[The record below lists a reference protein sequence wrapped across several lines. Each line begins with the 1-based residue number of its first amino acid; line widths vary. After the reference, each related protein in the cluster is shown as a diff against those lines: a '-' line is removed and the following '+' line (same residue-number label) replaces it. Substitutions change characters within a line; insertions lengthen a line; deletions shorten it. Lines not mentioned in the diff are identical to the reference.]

1 MVKGQAM
8 VEAAFNSFEL
18 CKQMLWPMDELI
30 RVSLTAV
37 TVSVVTKH
45 KGVITWSR
53 SFALSYFLLEIL
65 PNKLLDLLMQIKFTF
80 DLILNSIEFHKISC
94 IYDFLG

>member
-8 VEAAFNSFEL
+8 VEATLDSFEL

-30 RVSLTAV
+30 HVSLATV

-45 KGVITWSR
+45 KRIIAWPWSFVI
-53 SFALSYFLLEIL
+53 SYFLVEIL
-65 PNKLLDLLMQIKFTF
+65 SNQR
-80 DLILNSIEFHKISC
+80 LN
-94 IYDFLG
+94 LPV